1 MIAGVALTIIALC
14 CLMSLTLF
22 LLGEIK
28 NRKTDVKD
36 CLNSGKPK
44 SKKSFLPSQIVGKTK
59 TKLGQTEA
67 IKDKLTGNYQSV
79 AKEYGF
85 AGDCKRDERL
95 VVTHEEMDKVFYSRK
110 EAELDVDVEHEY
122 EESVWD
128 EGEDELFFDDTK
140 ETQSAMAQGVSFDE
154 MEDVSLA
161 LQSDVETLSN
171 NGIRQVEETITIVK
185 TTDMF
190 EKLVSGVNNGKQKV
204 ADILDRCEALL
215 NPQTGQGNGNEQ
227 TDGFNIEDYM

>member
-1 MIAGVALTIIALC
+1 MMGEIALTVAVLC
-14 CLMSLTLF
+14 CLLSLSF
-22 LLGEIK
+22 LVYDEFQT
-28 NRKTDVKD
+28 RKRGKR
-36 CLNSGKPK
+36 NKPK
-44 SKKSFLPSQIVGKTK
+44 SPGLSIEKSFLPSQIVGKTR
-59 TKLGQTEA
+59 TKLGQAGT

-79 AKEYGF
+79 AKEFSF
-85 AGDCKRDERL
+85 AGSGKRDKRL
-95 VVTHEEMDKVFYSRK
+95 VVPHEEMDKVFYSRE

-128 EGEDELFFDDTK
+128 EGENELFFDDTE

-171 NGIRQVEETITIVK
+171 NGILQVEETIAIVK

-190 EKLVSGVNNGKQKV
+190 EKLVSGVNNGNKK
-204 ADILDRCEALL
+204 
-215 NPQTGQGNGNEQ
+215 
-227 TDGFNIEDYM
+227 